1 MINANKVFSM
11 TADTRVS
18 VRVKVGLWL
27 GLQRS
32 HWGGGVSIHHSK
44 EEGPISLTHLIVS

>member
-32 HWGGGVSIHHSK
+32 HWGGGFLYIIRKRKVQ
-44 EEGPISLTHLIVS
+44 SL